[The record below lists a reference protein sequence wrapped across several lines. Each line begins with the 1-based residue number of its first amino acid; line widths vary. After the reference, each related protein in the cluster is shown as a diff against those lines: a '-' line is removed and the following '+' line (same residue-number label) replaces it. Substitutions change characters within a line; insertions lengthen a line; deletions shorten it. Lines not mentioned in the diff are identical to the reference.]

1 MKKLL
6 GLIFAAALALG
17 SPARASNLCNVGI
30 TTAVTGSTTAAVSGF
45 GAPTSMSVEGRF
57 TYVASAATSADVYIQ
72 TTIDG
77 SNWFDIANFHWT
89 TASAWVLSNAIT
101 SGVINAA
108 SIGSGTLASNTVQG
122 GALTNQYRC
131 YVTTVGTYGSGSN
144 ITVNIYPRY

>member
-6 GLIFAAALALG
+6 GLIFATALALG

-77 SNWFDIANFHWT
+77 SNWFDVANFHWT
-89 TASAWVLSNAIT
+89 TASAWVLSNVIT
-101 SGVINAA
+101 SAA
-108 SIGSGTLASNTVQG
+108 VANTSLGSGTLSSNTAPG
-122 GALTNQYRC
+122 GTLTNQYRC
-131 YVTTVGTYGSGSN
+131 YITTVGTYGSGSN
-144 ITVNIYPRY
+144 VTVNIYPRY

>member
-1 MKKLL
+1 MKKLF
-6 GLIFAAALALG
+6 GIIFAIALALNG
-17 SPARASNLCNVGI
+17 PAWASNLCNVGI

-57 TYVASAATSADVYIQ
+57 AYVASAATSADVYVQ

-77 SNWFDIANFHWT
+77 SNWFDVANFHWT
-89 TASAWVLSNAIT
+89 TASAWALSNAVT
-101 SGVINAA
+101 GTSVPNVALGSGV
-108 SIGSGTLASNTVQG
+108 LASNTVQG

-131 YVTTVGTYGSGSN
+131 YITTAGTYGSGTN